1 MRVSQ
6 RDIFRSRAIGGEVVM
21 SVWYG
26 LDNGVPT
33 PEMSP
38 AELAPSSDDQ
48 YQWPVW
54 GMYYATVQTKGEP
67 PDMPEVQYLVDR
79 LAAWE
84 MTTTEAERTAIWHE
98 MLAHHADQ
106 VFTIGTI
113 NGISQPIVRA
123 RRLRNMPE
131 KALCGFQPTA
141 FLGVYMPDTFWY
153 EEEA

>member
-1 MRVSQ
+1 M
-6 RDIFRSRAIGGEVVM
+6 
-21 SVWYG
+21 
-26 LDNGVPT
+26 T
-33 PEMSP
+33 PP
-38 AELAPSSDDQ
+38 AFCVTNRTPPS
-48 YQWPVW
+48 
-54 GMYYATVQTKGEP
+54 
-67 PDMPEVQYLVDR
+67 
-79 LAAWE
+79 WE